1 MREIEYL
8 SWKADSDGGVLMAT
22 VSQAAIFIDLSGMN
36 SVEPKLKNTLWWSTP
51 NFNVAVADI

>member
-36 SVEPKLKNTLWWSTP
+36 SVEPKLKNTL
-51 NFNVAVADI
+51 